1 MGNPIFCSLMDT
13 SSYLFLVGRADVEAG
28 HHDGC
33 PWHQVEF
40 GVGGAIVSRPK
51 SRQTKTKE
59 QIAVSEET
67 FRTFLWSF
75 PFVTVS

>member
-1 MGNPIFCSLMDT
+1 MGNLAFY

-28 HHDGC
+28 HHNGS

-51 SRQTKTKE
+51 SRQKE
-59 QIAVSEET
+59 QEP
-67 FRTFLWSF
+67 LM
-75 PFVTVS
+75 